1 MKKYRVITNELR
13 CFVCTYEVEAESED
27 DIYNM
32 DYEDLQA
39 WPVNEEPSFTD
50 EYNIASIEEIER

>member
-13 CFVCTYEVEAESED
+13 CFDCIYEVEAESED
-27 DIYNM
+27 DIYRM

-39 WPVNEEPSFTD
+39 CPVNEEPSITE
-50 EYNIASIEEIER
+50 EYNIDSIEEIE